1 MSASSHSDASVLAA
15 FARFLD
21 FANTLPLW
29 VLIVGVL
36 IVALVI
42 ALTFVLVIKFFV
54 GHLRRISPK
63 IKRRIWIGIGL
74 FLMVYIGLYFATTTV
89 QPRGHGGLTG
99 PLKVR
104 VFQNEKHLIAFY
116 PLYLVERWVR
126 NGSLDVAVYYFN
138 IEFKDGRYP
147 HPWLYNDGVYGEFW

>member
-1 MSASSHSDASVLAA
+1 MSASSHSDASVEAA
-15 FARFLD
+15 FGRFLD
-21 FANTLPLW
+21 FANALPLW
-29 VLIVGVL
+29 VLIAGIL

-42 ALTFVLVIKFFV
+42 SLALVLVIKFSV
-54 GHLRRISPK
+54 RRLRRISPK
-63 IKRRIWIGIGL
+63 YRRRVWIGLGV
-74 FLMVYIGLYFATTTV
+74 FLVVYIGLYFGTTTV
-89 QPRGHGGLTG
+89 KSQGHGGMTG

-104 VFQNEKHLIAFY
+104 VFQNERHLIAFY

-138 IEFKDGRYP
+138 IEFKDGQYP